1 VRQISNLNW
10 IRSFEA
16 SARHLSFTEAARELH
31 MTQAGVSQHVR
42 LLELG
47 LQQALFH
54 RLPRGLQLTD
64 AGEAY
69 LHVVRESFEL
79 LTFGTREIFGEGV
92 QGLVTVRTNVAF
104 ATHWLAERLPD
115 FFAAHPDMSLR
126 LLAAVHGLDTVWDG
140 VDFEIRYESSHAAGL
155 TVTPL
160 MPDRLFPVC
169 HPDLLPVLKHPADL
183 LHQRLL
189 HVMGNKHGWTEWFQA
204 ARVAG
209 GASPR
214 FMQTDTSAI
223 SLELAAS
230 GTGVALGHSS
240 LVGASL
246 REKRLAAPFKIA
258 IETSSVFYLVFPA
271 DRKMRP
277 PAEMFLSWIRSRAAE
292 DTSGLSPGQRTRAR
306 NRSL

>member
-1 VRQISNLNW
+1 MRQISNLNW

-16 SARHLSFTEAARELH
+16 SARHLSFTEAARELN

-69 LHVVRESFEL
+69 LHVVRESFDR

-104 ATHWLAERLPD
+104 ATHWLAERLPS
-115 FFAAHPDMSLR
+115 FFSAYPDMSLR

-140 VDFEIRYESSHAAGL
+140 VDFEIRYEGGHAPGL
-155 TVTPL
+155 KVVPL

-169 HPDLLPVLKHPADL
+169 APSLAKALSRPADL
-183 LHQRLL
+183 ASQRLL
-189 HVMGNKHGWTEWFQA
+189 HVMGNKHGWMEWFQA
-204 ARVAG
+204 AGISSGHVVQ
-209 GASPR
+209 
-214 FMQTDTSAI
+214 FLQTDTSAI
-223 SLELAAS
+223 SLELAAA
-230 GTGVALGHSS
+230 GAGVALGHSS
-240 LVGASL
+240 LVKTMLAKKSL
-246 REKRLAAPFKIA
+246 VKPFEIA
-258 IETSSVFYLVFPA
+258 IETSGVFYLVMPS
-271 DRKMRP
+271 DRKLRP
-277 PAEMFLSWIRSRAAE
+277 SAQAFLSWLESKAVD
-292 DTSGLSPGQRTRAR
+292 DTEA
-306 NRSL
+306 

>member
-1 VRQISNLNW
+1 MRQISNLNW

-16 SARHLSFTEAARELH
+16 SARHLSFTEAARELN

-42 LLELG
+42 LLEFG

-64 AGEAY
+64 TGEAY
-69 LHVVRESFEL
+69 LHVVRESFER

-104 ATHWLAERLPD
+104 ATHWLAERLPA
-115 FFAAHPDMSLR
+115 FFATHPDTSLR

-140 VDFEIRYESSHAAGL
+140 VDFEIRYEGSHAAGL
-155 TVTPL
+155 SVTPL

-169 HPDLLPVLKHPADL
+169 HPALLPDLKQPSDL
-183 LHQRLL
+183 FRQRLL

-204 ARVAG
+204 AKV
-209 GASPR
+209 GAAENPR
-214 FMQTDTSAI
+214 FLQTDTSAI
-223 SLELAAS
+223 ALELAAN
-230 GTGVALGHSS
+230 GVGVALGHSS

-246 REKRLAAPFKIA
+246 REGKLARPFEIA
-258 IETSSVFYLVFPA
+258 IETSGVFYLVMPT
-271 DRKMRP
+271 DRKMR
-277 PAEMFLSWIRSRAAE
+277 ASADVFHTWLRRNATSSR
-292 DTSGLSPGQRTRAR
+292 G
-306 NRSL
+306 